1 MRSLSMKMKQPK
13 SIDELYR
20 KARYILLYCY
30 VNTNHTSCGNPYNPR
45 RFYVVK
51 DWGSFI
57 IKDNTI
63 EALNKKTPLER
74 IEIPKYALFN
84 HS

>member
-1 MRSLSMKMKQPK
+1 MKYMKSMKQPK